1 MFKFLISKPIKRK
14 QYKPLAECIVSDQ
27 VSSDSIS
34 WYFEDTKFKQWYIK
48 NKNKLLVLQESI
60 K

>member
-27 VSSDSIS
+27 VSPDSIS

-48 NKNKLLVLQESI
+48 NKRV
-60 K
+60 